1 METSDYLMMQ
11 SMQAA
16 ASASRVE
23 PAVTTGQ
30 PDHQLRKKQDV
41 DGKDGT
47 CKDELRLT

>member
-41 DGKDGT
+41 DKR
-47 CKDELRLT
+47 KEKMEHAKMN